1 MHALNPIPCLSA
13 WTVALA
19 LLLPLSPAPAFAA
32 ASDNCRLQIS
42 NPVVDYGNVTRPEL
56 MKRQISP
63 LQMSV
68 GKQSVTLT
76 AVCRQP
82 VFMSLFF
89 RGNAADNMSYRFGN
103 AGSFLLTVSSAQLD
117 GKAINLGRIKVA
129 GQNPESVSSSAPLFP
144 NEGVIAVINELP
156 ARGSNLSLQ
165 VHIEARIPT
174 TTNRITDQT
183 IWRGNGTFELMEN

>member
-1 MHALNPIPCLSA
+1 MHALNLMPYRSA
-13 WTVALA
+13 WPVAVA
-19 LLLPLSPAPAFAA
+19 LLLSLFPATAFAES
-32 ASDNCRLQIS
+32 SDNCRLQVS

-56 MKRQISP
+56 MKRQVSP

-76 AVCRQP
+76 AVCRRP

-89 RGNAADNMSYRFGN
+89 RGNAADTMSYRFGN
-103 AGSFLLTVSSAQLD
+103 AGSFSLTVSNAQLD

-129 GQNPESVSSSAPLFP
+129 GQKPESVSHSAALFP

-156 ARGSNLSLQ
+156 AKGNNLSLQ
-165 VHIEARIPT
+165 IDIEARIPT
-174 TTNRITDQT
+174 TANRITDQT